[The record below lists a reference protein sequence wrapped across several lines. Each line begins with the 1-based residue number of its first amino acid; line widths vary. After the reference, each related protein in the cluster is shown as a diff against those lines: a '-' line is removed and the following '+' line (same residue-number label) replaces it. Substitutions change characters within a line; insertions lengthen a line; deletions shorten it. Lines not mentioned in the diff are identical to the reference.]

1 MTICVK
7 EFLQEVTP
15 NATDA
20 KLLLMDCYNY
30 TARSY
35 SYTPCTAVQEYSNS
49 SLKNVQALTEKGMQ
63 KEMQYPAVLK
73 WRASA
78 QKKTNTMAEKLLQF
92 TLLF

>member
-1 MTICVK
+1 MLLMHDNICVK

-20 KLLLMDCYNY
+20 KLLLMDCYSY

-49 SLKNVQALTEKGMQ
+49 SF
-63 KEMQYPAVLK
+63 
-73 WRASA
+73 
-78 QKKTNTMAEKLLQF
+78 KKMFKH
-92 TLLF
+92 